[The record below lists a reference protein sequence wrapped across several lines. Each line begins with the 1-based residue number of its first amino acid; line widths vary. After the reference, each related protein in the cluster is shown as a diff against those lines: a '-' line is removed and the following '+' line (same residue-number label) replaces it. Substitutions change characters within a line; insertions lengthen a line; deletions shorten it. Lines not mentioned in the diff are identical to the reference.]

1 MGGSP
6 SVPVVTPQV
15 IENVCKYQKDDFNNK
30 IEVLR
35 DVHALMQYYASLLLS
50 EKMPMN
56 LPEYRNFNAVSEDYF
71 NKRRKDEMNDLME
84 ANPKIRNYY
93 DFYNGLNNL
102 KAEYEKNEIT
112 ENERRNK
119 IKDVFSIS
127 YVILKMLVEELW
139 QSCDIQNPP
148 PPPPPPPAPEEQ
160 PPAASGWI

>member
-1 MGGSP
+1 MGGSTAP
-6 SVPVVTPQV
+6 VPVTPQI

-35 DVHALMQYYASLLLS
+35 DAHGLMQYYANLLLT

-56 LPEYRNFNAVSEDYF
+56 LPEYKNYNQTSEEHF
-71 NKRRKDEMNDLME
+71 NKKRREEMSDLMSI
-84 ANPKIRNYY
+84 NTKIRNYY

-102 KAEYEKNEIT
+102 QGEYERNDIT

-119 IKDVFSIS
+119 IKDVFAVS
-127 YVILKMLVEELW
+127 YAVLRLLIEELW

-148 PPPPPPPAPEEQ
+148 PPPAPPVEEEQ
-160 PPAASGWI
+160 QPSF